1 MSIELTPF
9 AEILNNCLEAI
20 ERGEATAQE
29 CLERYPKYQAQL
41 RPLLTMAGRLSE
53 LHTVQPSAAFRSQ
66 AAARLQ
72 TRLVSSGRPPQP
84 GNGNGSGPA
93 SGISGGLSHGL
104 GRLGLLLL
112 GLSLAAGLAIALP
125 RPDNPVVDSPTVEPP
140 TLQVGQPVDEVETV
154 DMTEPPG
161 RDEPASQPRP
171 SPTASV
177 GANYETV
184 QDVPPL
190 EGDDPLI
197 TPEQA
202 IPPGL
207 VGEEPAAEDGSG
219 NNGHG
224 NNIDG
229 VDSSNPSQDIGGPS
243 GEDDPSGEV
252 DDESKS
258 INDGSSNNGHGN
270 NTDGVD
276 SSSPSQGIGGPN
288 GEGDPSG
295 EVDDEGGGGNNSN
308 NGNNANNE
316 NDHPG
321 KDK

>member
-29 CLERYPKYQAQL
+29 CLERYPEYQAQL

-72 TRLVSSGRPPQP
+72 TRLVSSGRPPQS

-112 GLSLAAGLAIALP
+112 GLSLAAGLVIALP

-154 DMTEPPG
+154 DKMEPPSG
-161 RDEPASQPRP
+161 DEPASQPRP

-177 GANYETV
+177 GANYEAV

-207 VGEEPAAEDGSG
+207 AGEEPAAEDGSG

-229 VDSSNPSQDIGGPS
+229 IDSSN
-243 GEDDPSGEV
+243 
-252 DDESKS
+252 
-258 INDGSSNNGHGN
+258 
-270 NTDGVD
+270 
-276 SSSPSQGIGGPN
+276 PSQGIGGPN
-288 GEGDPSG
+288 GEDDPSG